1 MSEHIA
7 LEELFAFV
15 YDDSMGPEAMARAA
29 RVNAHLL
36 GCPACRDACQAL
48 LDLRE
53 SASALALRRAAQAR
67 PGAVDRLLEGAAWFR
82 LRIQDAARQL
92 LLDAAR
98 FGDCDFGHPIPVGAR
113 SAGETHP
120 AMDCLVDNE
129 NSCNQLSVRDGSLT
143 VRLDAEAVSSLRPMA
158 VLLREDGSPAAV
170 REMILDGQVWTAEFS
185 GLEDG
190 SYDLAVL

>member
-7 LEELFAFV
+7 LEELFAFAS
-15 YDDSMGPEAMARAA
+15 DKSMGPEAMARAA
-29 RVNAHLL
+29 RINAHLL
-36 GCPACRDACQAL
+36 VCPDCRATFQAL

-53 SASALALRRAAQAR
+53 SVSALARHCAAQTQ
-67 PGAVDRLLEGAAWFR
+67 PGVVDRLLEGAAWFR

-113 SAGETHP
+113 SAGDAHP

-143 VRLDAEAVSSLRPMA
+143 VRLDAEEISSLHPMA

-170 REMILDGQVWTAEFS
+170 REMTLDGQVWTAEFS

>member
-1 MSEHIA
+1 MSEHIS
-7 LEELFAFV
+7 LEELFDFV
-15 YDDSMGPEAMARAA
+15 YDESAGPQARARAA
-29 RVNAHLL
+29 RVNAHLMV
-36 GCPACRDACQAL
+36 CPDCRSTLQAL
-48 LDLRE
+48 LDLRD
-53 SASALALRRAAQAR
+53 SVSALACSPAPEQ
-67 PGAVDRLLEGAAWFR
+67 PGVVDRLLEGAAWFR

-113 SAGETHP
+113 SAGDAHP

-143 VRLDAEAVSSLRPMA
+143 VRLDAEEISSLHPMA

-170 REMILDGQVWTAEFS
+170 REMALDEQVWTAEFS

>member
-7 LEELFAFV
+7 LEELFAFAS
-15 YDDSMGPEAMARAA
+15 DKSMGPEAMARAA
-29 RVNAHLL
+29 RINAHLL
-36 GCPACRDACQAL
+36 VCPDCRATFQAL
-48 LDLRE
+48 LDLLTRH
-53 SASALALRRAAQAR
+53 RAAQTQ
-67 PGAVDRLLEGAAWFR
+67 PGVVDRLLEGAAWFR

-113 SAGETHP
+113 SAGDAHP

-129 NSCNQLSVRDGSLT
+129 NSCNQLSVREGSLT
-143 VRLDAEAVSSLRPMA
+143 VRLDAEEISSLHPMA

-170 REMILDGQVWTAEFS
+170 REMALDEQVWTAEFS